1 MDDYFYESFSVFLD
15 KHYHC
20 SYNIKSRSDLR
31 NYIKKI
37 SDNFD
42 SFALD
47 IFVNETRNFIFSLD
61 CYFNTEEEAYFKS
74 KEVDSLW
81 LTDEPNVDIYSYDP
95 NPIKSIAFDK
105 ANTFSER
112 VKIVESNNITI
123 IKNDGFNNILNFSI
137 FLEDINNNY
146 IVLMRNQNINN
157 NVSPIAQAPMVAAPN
172 HYYFRFN
179 SELSKDVLLDVK
191 AYLIRKHLLA
201 DTSDDN
207 WLYWLKNSDF
217 NNPTILIWS
226 DTPTML
232 VNCFSLLKSKFYR
245 KVLKS
250 AFGIEVPSPT
260 IRNFKKTGIYRD
272 LIRLL
277 PVD

>member
-1 MDDYFYESFSVFLD
+1 MGKFDYVTLYEYMDEFLNEFNVKFVASYTNSLFYDFIKDKSDDFDPYRFKFLID
-15 KHYHC
+15 D
-20 SYNIKSRSDLR
+20 IR
-31 NYIKKI
+31 NYIYKMDYYLINERVNEPEPIQLFGNSEHVNHTHLSHIK
-37 SDNFD
+37 FD
-42 SFALD
+42 AHFTLRQRIDFLLTLD
-47 IFVNETRNFIFSLD
+47 ICILD
-61 CYFNTEEEAYFKS
+61 KWKFYRLLEFTDIAEELYRINVTDKINTA
-74 KEVDSLW
+74 
-81 LTDEPNVDIYSYDP
+81 I
-95 NPIKSIAFDK
+95 
-105 ANTFSER
+105 
-112 VKIVESNNITI
+112 
-123 IKNDGFNNILNFSI
+123 
-137 FLEDINNNY
+137 INNNPV
-146 IVLMRNQNINN
+146 IISL
-157 NVSPIAQAPMVAAPN
+157 PN
-172 HYYFRFN
+172 LAHFRFN

-207 WLYWLKNSDF
+207 WLYWLKNYDF